1 MKTLEQVREN
11 FSHDVYASGTTGIYI
26 QYARPGHCVVSL
38 KPDARHF
45 NALGQVMGAVYNT
58 MADFAF
64 AVASNYEFD
73 GPVGVVTLDSNIRFL
88 NPMKGTI
95 LMGAANVIR
104 DGSRTCFYQAEI
116 TDDLGT
122 KIASVSI
129 TGYKFIKKQPSP
141 ED

>member
-26 QYARPGHCVVSL
+26 QFARPGHCVVSL

-73 GPVGVVTLDSNIRFL
+73 GHAGVVTLHSHIRFL
-88 NPMKGTI
+88 NPMKGSV

-104 DGSRTCFYQAEI
+104 DGSRTCFYEAEI

-129 TGYKFIKKQPSP
+129 TGYKFIKRQPSP
-141 ED
+141 EE

>member
-58 MADFAF
+58 MADFA
-64 AVASNYEFD
+64 
-73 GPVGVVTLDSNIRFL
+73 GVVTLDSHIRFL
-88 NPMKGTI
+88 NPMKGSV

-104 DGSRTCFYQAEI
+104 DGSRTCFYEAEI

-129 TGYKFIKKQPSP
+129 TGYKFIKRQPSP
-141 ED
+141 EE